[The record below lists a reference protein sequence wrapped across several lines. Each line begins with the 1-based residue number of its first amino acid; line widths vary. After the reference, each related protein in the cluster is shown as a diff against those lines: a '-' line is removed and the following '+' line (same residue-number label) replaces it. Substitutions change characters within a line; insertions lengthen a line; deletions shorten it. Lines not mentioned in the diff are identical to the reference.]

1 MEGNPARRHGDQAT
15 QRHGDSLLVTS
26 SPCLW
31 YASLRRHRHCRCF
44 LVVCSKLDALRRPAR
59 VQRVGA
65 NCGGRLTP
73 VTVASLLA
81 EFQGFRISFWG
92 NFGGVNIIAPD
103 WMYVLLDLFTLAG
116 LVGLAVG
123 MWRRTLPRLLAL
135 PALWLVLIMLSLVRW
150 TWLTMASQGR
160 LIFPAIAAVAILIVY
175 GLEQIRIRGAL
186 LAMVLFV
193 FAALAPFVLIAPAY
207 ALPQRF
213 IGNAPIFNSLTLH
226 LIIPQNWWLL
236 SRSH

>member
-1 MEGNPARRHGDQAT
+1 
-15 QRHGDSLLVTS
+15 
-26 SPCLW
+26 
-31 YASLRRHRHCRCF
+31 
-44 LVVCSKLDALRRPAR
+44 
-59 VQRVGA
+59 
-65 NCGGRLTP
+65 
-73 VTVASLLA
+73 
-81 EFQGFRISFWG
+81 
-92 NFGGVNIIAPD
+92 
-103 WMYVLLDLFTLAG
+103 MYVLLDLFTLAG
-116 LVGLAVG
+116 FVGLAVG

-135 PALWLVLIMLSLVRW
+135 QVLWLVLIMLSLVRW

-213 IGNAPIFNSLTLH
+213 IGNAPIFNSLDVTFDNTAELVGYSM
-226 LIIPQNWWLL
+226 PQSSIKPGGELPITIYWRARAPMAEDFSVSLVLFDSGENIVARWRAFPGNGMYPTA
-236 SRSH
+236 SGNPVKSSPTSIVFR